1 MSENNNEHV
10 VIAFFASKE
19 MAEIAIGAL
28 KDWDQ
33 RNKEVK
39 LGAIGLVFK
48 EDGEIKTSVPRK
60 TGRGM
65 AVGAMLG
72 LFAAALGPVGWIG
85 AALGGGALGGVV
97 GTLFKKSVDLDEAA
111 LQDIG
116 AQLDAGKVGVIVAVD
131 EFEMVVAVDQLRNA
145 GGTVRQFTVPTDA
158 LAEAVEAMPHEYNQ
172 GFEAIRSDL
181 SAMDLMAPGSVTPLT

>member
-72 LFAAALGPVGWIG
+72 LFAAALGP
-85 AALGGGALGGVV
+85 AGV
-97 GTLFKKSVDLDEAA
+97 KRHR
-111 LQDIG
+111 
-116 AQLDAGKVGVIVAVD
+116 
-131 EFEMVVAVDQLRNA
+131 VV
-145 GGTVRQFTVPTDA
+145 
-158 LAEAVEAMPHEYNQ
+158 
-172 GFEAIRSDL
+172 
-181 SAMDLMAPGSVTPLT
+181 

>member
-19 MAEIAIGAL
+19 MAEIAIDAL

-39 LGAIGLVFK
+39 LGAIGMVFK

-60 TGRGM
+60 TGRGI
-65 AVGAMLG
+65 AVGALLG
-72 LFAAALGPVGWIG
+72 VFAAALGPVGWIG
-85 AALGGGALGGVV
+85 AALGGGALGGAI

-111 LQDIG
+111 LQDIN
-116 AQLDAGKVGVIVAVD
+116 AQLDAGKAGVVVAVD
-131 EFEMVVAVDQLRNA
+131 EFEMLVTADQLRAA
-145 GGTVRQFTVPTDA
+145 GGTVREFVVP
-158 LAEAVEAMPHEYNQ
+158 VEALTEVVEAIPHEYGQ
-172 GFEAIRSDL
+172 GFEAIRTDL
-181 SAMDLMAPGSVTPLT
+181 TAMNIIGPGSVTPLT

>member
-19 MAEIAIGAL
+19 MAEIAIDAL

-48 EDGEIKTSVPRK
+48 EEGEIKTSVPRK
-60 TGRGM
+60 TGRGI
-65 AVGAMLG
+65 AVGALLG
-72 LFAAALGPVGWIG
+72 VFAAALGPVGWIG
-85 AALGGGALGGVV
+85 AALSGGALGGVV
-97 GTLFKKSVDLDEAA
+97 GTLFKKSIDLDETA
-111 LQDIG
+111 LQEIG

-131 EFEMVVAVDQLRNA
+131 EFEMVVTADQLRNA
-145 GGTVRQFTVPTDA
+145 GGTVRQFTVPSDA
-158 LAEAVEAMPHEYNQ
+158 LTEVVEAMPHEYNQ
-172 GFEAIRSDL
+172 GFEAIRNDL
-181 SAMDLMAPGSVTPLT
+181 SAMDVVGPGSVTPLT